1 MSLLFTPLQ
10 LGPRS
15 APNRIAVAPMCQ
27 YSAIDGVPQPW
38 HRQHLGVLAVSGA
51 GVVVAEATGVV
62 PEGRITHGCTGLWN
76 DTQERVFADLVRDMK
91 AVGAGLMGI
100 QLAHAGRKASSQRP
114 WEGGAPIPAGA
125 AEKPWQTVSATATP
139 HAPGWHTPEPLDAG
153 GIKALAD
160 AFAASARRA
169 VRADFDLVELHAAH
183 GYLLHQFTS
192 PLSNT
197 RTDAYGGTLEKRLR
211 APLEIAA
218 ALRGAWPRDR
228 VLGARI
234 SGSDWAEGGAT
245 PADAVVFARELK
257 SLGYDFVCVSS
268 GALAE
273 SKIKVGPGYQVPFA
287 AEVKRKAGIAT
298 RAVGM
303 IVTPQQAE
311 AILRAGDADQ
321 VALAR
326 ALIDDPRWPW
336 RAAEALGDPA
346 PVPLQCLRGR
356 PNTWPGAALLKDPAF
371 SRAAE

>member
-1 MSLLFTPLQ
+1 MTSLLFTPLQ
-10 LGPRS
+10 LGPLA

-38 HRQHLGVLAVSGA
+38 HRQHLGALAVSGA
-51 GVVVAEATGVV
+51 GVVIAEATGVA
-62 PEGRITHGCTGLWN
+62 PEGRITHGCTGLWH
-76 DTQERVFADLVRDMK
+76 DGQERAWAELVRDMK
-91 AVGAGLMGI
+91 AVGPGLVGI

-139 HAPGWHTPEPLDAG
+139 HADGWHRPEQLDAG
-153 GIKALAD
+153 AIKALAD

-169 VRADFDLVELHAAH
+169 ARAGFDVVELHAAH
-183 GYLLHQFTS
+183 GYLLHQFFS

-197 RTDAYGGTLEKRLR
+197 RTDAYGGSLEKRMR

-218 ALRGAWPRDR
+218 ALRGAWPRER

-245 PADAVVFARELK
+245 PDDAVVLARELK
-257 SLGYDFVCVSS
+257 ALGYDWICVSS
-268 GALAE
+268 GALAQ
-273 SKIKVGPGYQVPFA
+273 SKVQVSPGYQVRFA
-287 AEVKRKAGIAT
+287 AKVKREAGILT

-303 IVTPQQAE
+303 IASPRQAE
-311 AILRAGDADQ
+311 DILRAGDADQ

-326 ALIDDPRWPW
+326 AFIDDPRWPW

-346 PVPLQCLRGR
+346 PVPPPCLRGR
-356 PNTWPGAALLKDPAF
+356 PATWPGAALLKAG
-371 SRAAE
+371 